1 MATTEN
7 EKRTPVFNWYVDQ
20 RGIPYGEFLV
30 DPSGR
35 VVTATER
42 EAVEQIVIKAQAT
55 ARGVYLIYADPENE
69 ENNHKYGSDVFEILR
84 QELPESVRKSEVERA
99 IKQALIYDPW
109 VTDVVDLVVSN
120 LGTEEA
126 TADFT
131 VKTIFD
137 RDIEVKG
144 VPLNG

>member
-1 MATTEN
+1 MATAEN
-7 EKRTPVFNWYVDQ
+7 EKRTPVFNWEVNQ
-20 RGIPYGEFLV
+20 EGVPYGDFKT
-30 DPSGR
+30 DPQRR
-35 VVTATER
+35 VVTVTGQ

-55 ARGVYLIYADPENE
+55 ARGVYLIYADPENTGR
-69 ENNHKYGSDVFEILR
+69 NHKYGNDAFEILGKDLAEEVR
-84 QELPESVRKSEVERA
+84 ISELQRA

-109 VTDVVDLVVSN
+109 IKDVTDITVSR
-120 LGTEEA
+120 LGTEKA

-137 RDIEVKG
+137 REIEVKG